1 MQARELLRR
10 MKTKQPPIILDV
22 RTGDEFK
29 GGHIPGAVHAP
40 TWKIALGQAALPQ
53 DKKSEIVVTCEHGP
67 RAGMA
72 MGVLRMKGYVNISLL
87 DGHMSAWRSA
97 GAIQNFG
104 TAGGNT

>member
-10 MKTKQPPIILDV
+10 LKTKQPPIILDV
-22 RTGDEFK
+22 RTDNEFK

-40 TWKIALGQAALPQ
+40 TWKITLGLAVLPR

-72 MGVLRMKGYVNISLL
+72 LGVLRMKGYENVSLL
-87 DGHMSAWRSA
+87 DGHMSAWRQA
-97 GAIQNFG
+97 GAIQSFG
-104 TAGGNT
+104 EAGQPE